1 MKRHNFTLIEMLVV
15 GGCLSLALLL
25 PALSTARER
34 GRVASCISN
43 LKQISWR
50 EIMYADENDGYRVTP
65 AEFSTGEYIGNQID
79 MLDTRSIKNKFYGN
93 YPASKLILW
102 GYSLE
107 DNSKITAENKAVF
120 RCPSDELYNEKST
133 VISYFDVIFTKNK
146 PTAAARYNYNE
157 VANPGKVTIWFDQH
171 VNLGTVF
178 TNHQNK
184 VNAVYMDGHV
194 KSITMAADK
203 CFNVETQ
210 SGDGWNFLDNSI
222 F

>member
-1 MKRHNFTLIEMLVV
+1 MTRHNFTLIEMLVV

-65 AEFSTGEYIGNQID
+65 AEFSTGEYIGNRID

-133 VISYFDVIFTKNK
+133 IISYFDVIFTKNK

-171 VNLGTVF
+171 VNLGHNNS
-178 TNHQNK
+178 NHPTM
-184 VNAVYMDGHV
+184 VNAAFLDGHV
-194 KSITMAADK
+194 SSRPLPSGKRYS
-203 CFNVETQ
+203 VESQ
-210 SGDGWNFLDNSI
+210 NSDGWQVLDYQE
-222 F
+222 